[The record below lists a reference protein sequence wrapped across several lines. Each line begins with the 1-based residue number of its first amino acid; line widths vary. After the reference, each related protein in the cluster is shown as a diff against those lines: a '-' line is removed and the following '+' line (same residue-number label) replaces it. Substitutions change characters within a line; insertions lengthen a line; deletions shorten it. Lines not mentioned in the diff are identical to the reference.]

1 MLIIDRLTARY
12 TVYENTL
19 VYLSGIILL
28 YLSIA
33 FLLPLAAALYL
44 GEDALMFVV
53 PMVGCF
59 AVSLP
64 LLLFF
69 KASDNV
75 RPVEGIFLV
84 SGAWIVAMFAGCVPY
99 VMAGMGFLDA
109 CFESMSG
116 FTTTG
121 ATIMSDIESWPASLL
136 LWRSFTQW
144 LGGAGIIIVFV
155 TILPLLGIGGRTL
168 FKNEF
173 PGMEIQ
179 NFTLRVREAAK
190 EFHLI
195 YIILSLCLLGLVLAA
210 GAGLYDAMC
219 LVFSTMATG
228 GFSPHSGSI
237 GHFSPAIQ
245 WIVVA
250 FMFLAATNFYLHY
263 RALYRREPRA
273 YMEST
278 EFRGFALI
286 VVMVTVFTFLAL
298 SSQNGGL
305 HALGGQEETLR
316 HSAFH
321 VVSAVTSS
329 GFAVDDYTAWPV
341 MVQLLLLVIFLV
353 GACSASTASGLKTG
367 RAVMALKYLYH
378 GLLRQVH
385 PRAVMSLKMD
395 GKSVSNDAL
404 EITIAMI
411 LLFICTL
418 IGVTFI
424 LLATGV
430 PMTEAFSATAACISN
445 HGPGMGAVGPY
456 GDYGWLDPLAKV
468 ALIFTMWAGRLELLT
483 VFILLTPAFWREFN
497 RYSHRGRGRRR

>member
-1 MLIIDRLTARY
+1 MLIIDRLTARF

-44 GEDALMFVV
+44 GEDANMFLA
-53 PMVGCF
+53 PMAGCF
-59 AVSLP
+59 AGSLP

-69 KASDNV
+69 KASDSV

-84 SGAWIVAMFAGCVPY
+84 SGAWIVAMLAGCIPY
-99 VMAGMGFLDA
+99 VIAGMGVLDA

-121 ATIMSDIESWPASLL
+121 ATIMNDVESWPASLL

-144 LGGAGIIIVFV
+144 LGGAGIIMVFV
-155 TILPLLGIGGRTL
+155 TILPLLGIGGRTM

-195 YIILSLCLLGLVLAA
+195 YVLLSLSLLGLVMFA
-210 GAGLYDAMC
+210 GAGLYDALC
-219 LVFSTMATG
+219 LVFSTVATG
-228 GFSPHSGSI
+228 GFSPHSESVAY
-237 GHFSPAIQ
+237 FSPAIQ
-245 WIVVA
+245 WIVIV
-250 FMFLAATNFYLHY
+250 FMFMAATNFYLHY
-263 RALYRREPRA
+263 RGLYRREPKA
-273 YMEST
+273 YLEST
-278 EFRGFALI
+278 EFRGFALMVVI
-286 VVMVTVFTFLAL
+286 VTTFTFLVL
-298 SSQNGGL
+298 NSHYDGLYGLKGG
-305 HALGGQEETLR
+305 EETLR

-321 VVSAVTSS
+321 VISAMTSS

-341 MVQLLLLVIFLV
+341 LIQMVLLVIFLV
-353 GACSASTASGLKTG
+353 GACSASTASGLKIG
-367 RAVMALKYLYH
+367 RAIMAMKFLYH
-378 GLLRQVH
+378 GMLRQIH

-411 LLFICTL
+411 ILFTCTL

-430 PMTEAFSATAACISN
+430 PFTEAFSAVAACITN

-456 GDYGWLDPLAKV
+456 GDYGWLNPVAKV

-483 VFILLTPAFWREFN
+483 VFILLTPAFWREFK
-497 RYSHRGRGRRR
+497 RYSHRDRGRKK